1 VNELRSIEMLEQR
14 AARKKAVHRALQNI
28 GFKSDQEIADHVR
41 CTLAQARKSV
51 DELVEDGVI
60 DRGQVPST
68 RRTGIR
74 WFASLGER

>member
-1 VNELRSIEMLEQR
+1 MPEQR
-14 AARKKAVHRALQNI
+14 AARKTAVHRALQNI

-41 CTLAQARKSV
+41 CSLALAREAV

-60 DRGQVPST
+60 DRGQVAST

-74 WFASLGER
+74 WYAPLGQG